1 MRLLFPLVFIHL
13 AHQGDQE
20 TPDDASAS
28 LPNILCGEA
37 PKAQGI
43 HISILQIKASNYY
56 TTIPF
61 LYRSLLFH
69 RSDAEYKCSM
79 FPDIHVLRKS
89 HRAEVL
95 GLDDVVPKLTCTFTV
110 LLITL

>member
-43 HISILQIKASNYY
+43 HISIHQSKASNYY

-79 FPDIHVLRKS
+79 FPDIHVLRKK
-89 HRAEVL
+89 ATMQKF
-95 GLDDVVPKLTCTFTV
+95 LDSTMLYRNSPAPSLSS
-110 LLITL
+110 